1 MGEPAVHVDQVSKK
15 FRLSSDRRT
24 HLKELFVRGR
34 NHYEEFWA
42 LRDVSLTVEPGTT
55 FGLIGHNGSGKSTL
69 LKLMAGI
76 HRPTSGTITHSGRI
90 SALLELGA
98 GFHPELSGRDN
109 IYLNG
114 AILGIKSGRID
125 TALERIVEFSGLGQ
139 FIDSPVKVY
148 SSGMYARLGF
158 SIAVHLDPEILIV
171 DEILAVGDED
181 FQRRCFDYLEQLRSR
196 GVTIIFVS
204 HSLGIVQ
211 KLCDHVAWLDHGT
224 LRQEGN
230 ALEVVEAYIESVNE
244 IENARMEH
252 VDDEAAPALV
262 AVGETVSGVEGD
274 AGGEGSEASDSAGE
288 AISQGDPGGAPV
300 AATPP
305 ARRGT
310 GELRVTDVTFL
321 SSGRRV
327 NHAVS
332 GEPLTIRL
340 AYRTTRP
347 IADPVFAI
355 GIYAER
361 GHKVANPHT
370 TSQQIG
376 PVDGAGT
383 VDFELAALPLQQG
396 HWRLSIGVTDP
407 TYTKIFDH
415 LDKTVLLKVQ
425 SSGRGIDLGGDV
437 VLPGTWSHSAEE
449 SSS

>member
-1 MGEPAVHVDQVSKK
+1 VDGVSKK

-34 NHYEEFWA
+34 NHYDEFWA

-55 FGLIGHNGSGKSTL
+55 YGLIGHNGSGKSTL

-76 HRPTSGTITHSGRI
+76 HRPTSGTITHNGRI

-224 LRQEGN
+224 LRQHGN

-252 VDDEAAPALV
+252 VDEEAPVPVSAVEGAEGAAASAAGTEGGDGADTEAA
-262 AVGETVSGVEGD
+262 
-274 AGGEGSEASDSAGE
+274 AG
-288 AISQGDPGGAPV
+288 QGDPGGAPV

-321 SSGRRV
+321 TNGRRV
-327 NHAVS
+327 SHAVS

-370 TSQQIG
+370 NPQQVG

-383 VDFELAALPLQQG
+383 VDFELPALPLQQG

-407 TYTKIFDH
+407 TYTKIYDH
-415 LDKTVLLKVQ
+415 QDKTVLLKVQ
-425 SSGRGIDLGGDV
+425 SSGKGIDLGGDV
-437 VLPGTWSHSAEE
+437 ALPGTWSHSAAE

>member
-1 MGEPAVHVDQVSKK
+1 MTTEPAVRVEGVSKK

-76 HRPTSGTITHSGRI
+76 HRPTSGTITHNGRI

-114 AILGIKSGRID
+114 AILGIKSARID

-252 VDDEAAPALV
+252 VDEAHEAPAEV
-262 AVGETVSGVEGD
+262 P
-274 AGGEGSEASDSAGE
+274 AGGEGESAGAEGAE
-288 AISQGDPGGAPV
+288 ATAAEAAGQGDPGGAPV

-321 SSGRRV
+321 SNGRRV

-370 TSQQIG
+370 NPQQVG

-383 VDFELAALPLQQG
+383 VDFELPALPLQQG

-407 TYTKIFDH
+407 TYTKIYDH
-415 LDKTVLLKVQ
+415 QDKTVLLKVQ
-425 SSGRGIDLGGDV
+425 ASGKGIDLGGDV
-437 VLPGTWSHSAEE
+437 LLPGTWSHAADEAST
-449 SSS
+449 